1 MNEEKLK
8 EAFSLFDADKSGKIS
23 RDEIEKVLKLSG
35 NSKEVNAIM
44 AKHDT
49 NKDGEIDFKEFLEMM
64 KELS

>member
-8 EAFSLFDADKSGKIS
+8 EAFNLFDIDKSGKIS
-23 RDEIEKVLKLSG
+23 IDEIERLLKLKG
-35 NSKEVNAIM
+35 NSEEVNAIM
-44 AKHDT
+44 EKHDI